1 MKDRQMIIFKVLK
14 EIHDQPRII
23 YPAKFSFK
31 NKGEIKAS
39 PDLKTKTKKTDR
51 REFVASKSAL

>member
-23 YPAKFSFK
+23 YPAKFSFE